1 MIELTRRQR
10 CLARLL
16 CRRDSYVTTA
26 ELARSV
32 DVSERTIRNELN
44 VIESYV
50 ATSGATLERVTGKG
64 IRLVCD
70 SPVREALLA
79 ALDQTEHH
87 TLSREER
94 NAVAEMLLIMQD
106 IVTFQD
112 IADACRVS
120 RQTIM
125 AHFADVEAFFARNGL
140 ETQRDQGIGL
150 HVEGREI
157 DIRRCFLGL
166 VSDSAT
172 FPLVEPIVLE
182 HLDDEQLE
190 IARAII
196 GRVERFESVVYPADS
211 FLSPVVAFALTR
223 IAEGRA
229 LDDPTVSQDSEAL
242 ASSASPA
249 TSTSAGVFAPV
260 SDDLEDPSL
269 KALVSLLC
277 RDIASESECVFLAT
291 VMLSQHQNASGGA
304 IHVDEEY
311 QDEASAI
318 SRGLISALRELHMI
332 DDDSLRHLID
342 ALTMH
347 IRALIYRYRNGNQI
361 QSVTPV
367 QIMSSIPLLYDFT
380 RKQMCAVEREYG
392 FAFNECEI
400 AYIAMYLDTIYE
412 TSARELTALKV
423 LFVCSFGLAT
433 SSILMMRLS
442 HVLADCQVF
451 GPMTIGEAHDYLD
464 AHEVDLVIST
474 NEFHN
479 GDTPVLIVDPLLN
492 QSELEK
498 VKAELTQGSYA
509 KVCTHFLHSY
519 VHAGESAATPHAI
532 RDFVRPSDIQVG
544 VTCTDW
550 REAIRIA
557 AVPLL
562 ARGVIERRYVDRMIV
577 AVEDF
582 GPYMVL
588 TPGTAYVHA
597 GVNDG
602 IRENC
607 IAICVLERE
616 IPFGPK
622 DEKRIKT
629 IVVLGVRDRDH
640 SDLLNLAPIF
650 EHEDNIHTLESA
662 GLDIATVL
670 NLKS

>member
-10 CLARLL
+10 CLVRLL
-16 CRRDSYVTTA
+16 CRRDSFVTTA

-50 ATSGATLERVTGKG
+50 APLGATLERVTGKG
-64 IRLVCD
+64 IRLMCD
-70 SPVREALLA
+70 APVRDELLIT
-79 ALDQTEHH
+79 LDQTERH

-94 NAVAEMLLIMQD
+94 NAVAEILLVMQG
-106 IVTFQD
+106 IVTFQE

-140 ETQRDQGIGL
+140 ETQRDQGVGL
-150 HVEGREI
+150 HIEGREI

-166 VSDSAT
+166 LSDSAM
-172 FPLVEPIVLE
+172 FLLVEPIALE
-182 HLDDEQLE
+182 RIDDEELE
-190 IARAII
+190 TARAII
-196 GRVERFESVVYPADS
+196 GRVERFQNVVYPADS
-211 FLSPVVAFALTR
+211 FLMLVVAFALLR
-223 IAEGRA
+223 IDAGHT
-229 LDDPTVSQDSEAL
+229 LDGPTASET
-242 ASSASPA
+242 SSLSNP
-249 TSTSAGVFAPV
+249 SAAVGVLGPV
-260 SDDLEDPSL
+260 SDELDDPSL
-269 KALVSLLC
+269 KALVSLLHK
-277 RDIASESECVFLAT
+277 DISLESECVFLAT
-291 VMLSQHQNASGGA
+291 VMLSQNQNASSGVVR
-304 IHVDEEY
+304 IDREY

-318 SRGLISALRELHMI
+318 SRELISALRELHTI
-332 DDDSLRHLID
+332 DDDSLHHLID

-380 RKQMCAVEREYG
+380 RRQMYAVEREYG
-392 FAFNECEI
+392 FEFNECEI

-442 HVLADCQVF
+442 HVLADCQVL
-451 GPMTIGEAHDYLD
+451 GPMTIGEAHAYLD
-464 AHEVDLVIST
+464 AHEVDLVVST
-474 NEFHN
+474 NEFHH
-479 GDTPVLIVDPLLN
+479 GDIPVLIVDPLLN

-509 KVCTHFLHSY
+509 KICTHFLHSY
-519 VHAGESAATPHAI
+519 AHAAEPAAVPRAI
-532 RDFVRPSDIQVG
+532 RDFVLPGDIQVD
-544 VTCTDW
+544 VACADW

-557 AVPLL
+557 AAPLL
-562 ARGVIERRYVDRMIV
+562 ARGVIESRYVDRMIM

-607 IAICVLERE
+607 IAICVLRHE

-622 DEKRIKT
+622 DEKLIKT
-629 IVVLGVRDRDH
+629 VVVLGVRDRTR

-650 EHEDNIHTLESA
+650 EREDNIRALESA

-670 NLKS
+670 NLTS